1 MFNRAPVLIGLQSL
15 IITYMISSYLVL
27 SEKNVLNIVLF
38 KFKPQ
43 IKNNKNK
50 KTVINQS
57 NMSVQVTF

>member
-15 IITYMISSYLVL
+15 IITYMISLYLVL

-50 KTVINQS
+50 KNCYK
-57 NMSVQVTF
+57 